1 MQVQE
6 AKRANLSL
14 PVTAAP
20 SISNPRAERR
30 ATTRDAVARRAGPR
44 GLAAGWDH
52 PIYIAIKSLLLVV
65 IAAVAVVL
73 AGYSG
78 VLPLLPAT
86 PPRMQMTGTAAHARV
101 APWSYCWLSPGAGT
115 CIDGASG
122 DSQSQAAPI
131 AAQPGMAVAI
141 QFSYP
146 APTSCTATGASA
158 AGGAFAS
165 GAALNLAPDHPDEL
179 NTAYTLRAPAAPGTY
194 SISIIC
200 DWNPHRSLRWLR
212 GFGHATYTLALLVAA
227 A

>member
-20 SISNPRAERR
+20 SISNPRAERP
-30 ATTRDAVARRAGPR
+30 ATARDAVARRAGPR

-52 PIYIAIKSLLLVV
+52 PIHIAIKSLLLVV

-86 PPRMQMTGTAAHARV
+86 PPRMQVTGTATRAQV

-115 CIDGASG
+115 CFDGASG
-122 DSQSQAAPI
+122 DSQSQATSIVAR
-131 AAQPGMAVAI
+131 PGMAVAV

-158 AGGAFAS
+158 AGGAFAG
-165 GAALNLAPDHPDEL
+165 GATLNLTPDHPDEL
-179 NTAYTLRAPAAPGTY
+179 NTAFTLRAPAAPGTY
-194 SISIIC
+194 NVSVLC

-212 GFGHATYTLALLVAA
+212 GFGHATYTLALRVAA